1 MKKDK
6 VLQFISRY
14 NLNGNVEA
22 VKWNTNGDGVC
33 ETTFIT
39 DDKSVLG
46 QVSVKDFGLEECEV
60 GVYDTAQLKKQLAVV
75 GDEFTTEVEDK
86 KGEPEKKTGIKGKDD
101 SGCKFKFM
109 LADLAVIPNVPA
121 LKDLPD
127 FDLKIPFSN
136 DFAKKF
142 TLSASAL
149 SECDTF
155 TIVPSEDGI
164 EIVIGYST
172 INSNCISLSAI
183 NEGSGTITD
192 PISFSSKYFKEI
204 LNANSDSEKSVL
216 NVSSKGIANI
226 EFEVGDFRSSY
237 YLVEIQTTD

>member
-14 NLNGNVEA
+14 NLNGNVES
-22 VKWNTNGDGVC
+22 VKWNTNGDNVC

-46 QVSVKDFGLEECEV
+46 KVSAKEFELGEGEI
-60 GVYDTAQLKKQLAVV
+60 GVYDTAKLKQLLSVV
-75 GDEFTTEVEDK
+75 GDDINVEVVEKNEKNISVNVSDDTTSVN
-86 KGEPEKKTGIKGKDD
+86 
-101 SGCKFKFM
+101 FM
-109 LADLAVIPNVPA
+109 LADLAVIPNVPT
-121 LKDLPD
+121 LKDLPEY
-127 FDLKIPFSN
+127 DLQIPFSN

-142 TLSASAL
+142 VRSASAL
-149 SECDTF
+149 SDCNTF
-155 TIVPSEDGI
+155 TVVPTEDGI
-164 EIVIGYST
+164 QLVIGYST
-172 INSNCISLSAI
+172 INSNRVSLSAI
-183 NEGSGTITD
+183 NEGTGTLTD
-192 PISFSSKYFKEI
+192 PISFSSKYLKEI

-216 NVSSKGIANI
+216 NVSSKGIASI

>member
-14 NLNGNVEA
+14 NLNGNVES
-22 VKWNTNGDGVC
+22 VKWNSNGDNVC
-33 ETTFIT
+33 ETSFIT

-46 QVSVKDFGLEECEV
+46 KVSAKDFELSEGEI
-60 GVYDTAQLKKQLAVV
+60 GVYDTAQLKKQLSVV
-75 GDEFTTEVEDK
+75 GDDINIEVV
-86 KGEPEKKTGIKGKDD
+86 EKNEKNVGVNISDGTVSTD
-101 SGCKFKFM
+101 FM

-127 FDLKIPFSN
+127 FDLQIPVSN
-136 DFAKKF
+136 DFAKTF
-142 TLSASAL
+142 VRSANAL
-149 SECDTF
+149 SDCDTF
-155 TIVPSEDGI
+155 TIVPNKKGI
-164 EIVIGYST
+164 QLVIGYST
-172 INSNCISLSAI
+172 INSNRISLNAI
-183 NEGSGTITD
+183 NEGTGTIAD

-204 LNANSDSEKSVL
+204 LSANGDSEKSVL
-216 NVSSKGIANI
+216 NVSSKGIASI

>member
-1 MKKDK
+1 MKKEK

-14 NLNGNVEA
+14 NLNGNVES
-22 VKWNTNGDGVC
+22 VKWETNEDGIC

-46 QVSVKDFGLEECEV
+46 QVSAKDFDDTKGEI
-60 GVYDTAQLKKQLAVV
+60 GVYDTAKLKQLLSVV
-75 GDEFTTEVEDK
+75 GDDIDVEVVERNEKNVSISVSDDTTSVN
-86 KGEPEKKTGIKGKDD
+86 
-101 SGCKFKFM
+101 FM

-121 LKDLPD
+121 LKDLPKY
-127 FDLKIPFSN
+127 DLQIPISN

-142 TLSASAL
+142 VRSASAL
-149 SECDTF
+149 SDCDTF
-155 TIVPSEDGI
+155 TIVPDKDGI
-164 EIVIGYST
+164 QLVIGYST
-172 INSNCISLSAI
+172 INSNRVSLTAL
-183 NEGSGTITD
+183 NEGKGSLAD
-192 PISFSSKYFKEI
+192 PISFSAKYFKEI

-216 NVSSKGIANI
+216 NVSSKGIASI

>member
-14 NLNGNVEA
+14 NLNGNVES
-22 VKWNTNGDGVC
+22 VKWKTNGDNVC

-46 QVSVKDFGLEECEV
+46 QVSAKDFDVTEGEI
-60 GVYDTAQLKKQLAVV
+60 GVYDTAKLKQLLSVV
-75 GDEFTTEVEDK
+75 GDDINVEIVEKNERNVSISVGDDTTSVN
-86 KGEPEKKTGIKGKDD
+86 
-101 SGCKFKFM
+101 FM

-121 LKDLPD
+121 LKELPS
-127 FDLKIPFSN
+127 FDLQIPFSN

-142 TLSASAL
+142 VRSASAL
-149 SECDTF
+149 SDSDTF
-155 TIVPSEDGI
+155 TVVSDTDG
-164 EIVIGYST
+164 VKLVLGYST
-172 INSNCISLSAI
+172 INSNRVSLSAVT
-183 NEGSGTITD
+183 EGTTTLSD
-192 PISFSSKYFKEI
+192 PISFSAKYFKEI

-216 NVSSKGIANI
+216 NISSKGIASI

>member
-14 NLNGNVEA
+14 NLNGNVES
-22 VKWNTNGDGVC
+22 VKWETNGDNVC

-46 QVSVKDFGLEECEV
+46 KVSAKDFELTEGEV
-60 GVYDTAQLKKQLAVV
+60 GVYDTAKLKQLLSVV
-75 GDEFTTEVEDK
+75 GDEINVEVVEKNEKNVSINVSDDTTSVN
-86 KGEPEKKTGIKGKDD
+86 
-101 SGCKFKFM
+101 FM

-127 FDLKIPFSN
+127 FDLQIPFSN

-142 TLSASAL
+142 VRSASAL
-149 SECDTF
+149 SDCDTF
-155 TIVPSEDGI
+155 TIVPSKDGI
-164 EIVIGYST
+164 QLVIGYST
-172 INSNCISLSAI
+172 INSNRVSLNAI
-183 NEGSGTITD
+183 TEGSGTITD

-216 NVSSKGIANI
+216 NVSTQGIASI

>member
-14 NLNGNVEA
+14 NLNGNVES
-22 VKWNTNGDGVC
+22 VKWETNGDNVC

-46 QVSVKDFGLEECEV
+46 KVSAKNFELTEGEV
-60 GVYDTAQLKKQLAVV
+60 GVYDTAKLKQLLSVV
-75 GDEFTTEVEDK
+75 GDEINVEIV
-86 KGEPEKKTGIKGKDD
+86 EKNEKNVSVSVSDENT
-101 SGCKFKFM
+101 SVNFM

-127 FDLKIPFSN
+127 FDLQIPFSN

-142 TLSASAL
+142 VRSASAL
-149 SECDTF
+149 SDVDTF
-155 TIVPSEDGI
+155 TIVPTKDGI
-164 EIVIGYST
+164 QLVIGYST
-172 INSNCISLSAI
+172 INSNRIALNAI
-183 NEGSGTITD
+183 NEGSGTISD
-192 PISFSSKYFKEI
+192 PISFSAKYFKEI

-216 NVSSKGIANI
+216 NVSSKGIASI

>member
-14 NLNGNVEA
+14 NLNGNVES
-22 VKWNTNGDGVC
+22 VKWNTNGDNVC

-46 QVSVKDFGLEECEV
+46 KVSVKEFEFTEGDV
-60 GVYDTAQLKKQLAVV
+60 GVYDTAKFKQLLSVV
-75 GDEFTTEVEDK
+75 GDDINIEVK
-86 KGEPEKKTGIKGKDD
+86 EKNEKNVSIKVSDSTGTDLN
-101 SGCKFKFM
+101 FM

-121 LKDLPD
+121 LKPLPEYDLQ
-127 FDLKIPFSN
+127 IPFSN

-142 TLSASAL
+142 VRSASAL
-149 SECDTF
+149 SDSDTF
-155 TIVPSEDGI
+155 TVVSDTDG
-164 EIVIGYST
+164 VKLVLGYST
-172 INSNCISLSAI
+172 INSNRVSLSAVT
-183 NEGSGTITD
+183 EGTATLSD
-192 PISFSSKYFKEI
+192 PISFSAKYFKEI

-216 NVSSKGIANI
+216 NISSKGIASI